1 LLRLGRTPLVFV
13 LSILAA
19 LTYGAGDFLGG
30 IATKRTG
37 DSLGVVAV
45 SSLAGVA
52 ILAAVVWLFPADP
65 TAADLAWGAAAGVA
79 GGAGVTLFYR
89 ALATGVMSVVA
100 PVAAVTGAVVPVIAG
115 LALGERPGALAL
127 VGVALAVVAV
137 ALLAREAPGREEHPT
152 ADRTQALLL
161 ALGAGAGFGGFF
173 VLLDR
178 TGDDAGLWPLI
189 ASRSTTLVLAIG
201 VALMLRH
208 ALVPRNGALG
218 LSVGT
223 GVLDMA
229 ANVCFLVA
237 NREGLLALV
246 AVITSLYP
254 ASTIALAQVF
264 LGERLARH
272 QLVGLGLAGL
282 AVVLI
287 AGT

>member
-1 LLRLGRTPLVFV
+1 M
-13 LSILAA
+13 
-19 LTYGAGDFLGG
+19 
-30 IATKRTG
+30 
-37 DSLGVVAV
+37 

-65 TAADLAWGAAAGVA
+65 TAGDLAWGAAAGVA

-100 PVAAVTGAVVPVIAG
+100 PVTAVTGAVVPVVAG

-127 VGVALAVVAV
+127 VGIVLAVVAV
-137 ALLAREAPGREEHPT
+137 ALLAREAPGREERPT

-201 VALMLRH
+201 VALVLRH
-208 ALVPRNGALG
+208 SLVPRNGALG

-272 QLVGLGLAGL
+272 QLVGLGLAGF